1 MNTLEAFI
9 STPSSSPVM
18 LLALEHMTGLE
29 AFREFLMNATR
40 IPDSAT
46 LLSENRE
53 ADTTILDRVCLESQ
67 ICQMQ
72 KAYSRVYAAG
82 RHHCFIRISVTQMSF
97 SP

>member
-53 ADTTILDRVCLESQ
+53 ADTTILDPACLESQ
-67 ICQMQ
+67 ICHQNLTAPMRPCSVDY
-72 KAYSRVYAAG
+72 ASRL
-82 RHHCFIRISVTQMSF
+82 
-97 SP
+97 